1 MIKTVLK
8 YSFYTLSGI
17 ILFALLICFIVW
29 GITPVYKFPKSFS
42 FSGNKFYN
50 PYKDY
55 DNTHYERANFH
66 GHSRLGGGLTN
77 GRANSEEDV
86 FKAYRDLDYGFATVS
101 NYHHITSRPPYYDFP
116 YVPAQEYGVNI
127 FKTHILLIGSKR
139 KEYFDQPLYQGANTI
154 QFRINRVK
162 PYNDIVTL
170 AHPAFLNGIEV
181 EYMAKLTGYDL
192 MEVVNTFAHSVS
204 HWDTALSSG
213 RPAFLLASDD
223 THNVFKNTD
232 IGRNITMIPLNP
244 ETEADKLYDTLKSG
258 AAYGITVPHLVAVLD
273 RSEKIKVLNT
283 HPQLLSMQVNGN
295 TLNIK
300 LNRLVDKITFSADNG
315 KIVAEYDNVSESSYY
330 ITDNDGYVRAT
341 VYFDNGSIA
350 YFNPVIRTNDGLKPN
365 MPQVSV
371 HYPVTII
378 KWIFTAAILLA
389 VIFFT
394 VKIYLKRRKAGCN
407 L

>member
-1 MIKTVLK
+1 MVKKVLK
-8 YSFYTLSGI
+8 YFLYTLSGI
-17 ILFALLICFIVW
+17 ILFALLICFVVW
-29 GITPVYKFPKSFS
+29 GITPVYKFPESIS
-42 FSGNKFYN
+42 FSGDKFYN

-55 DNTHYERANFH
+55 DNTHYVRANFH

-86 FKAYRDLDYGFATVS
+86 FKAYRDLNYGFATVS
-101 NYHHITSRPPYYDFP
+101 NYHHITSKPPYYDFP

-127 FKTHILLIGSKR
+127 FKTHLLLIGTKR
-139 KEYFDQPLYQGANTI
+139 KEYFDQPLWQGANTI
-154 QFRINRVK
+154 QYRINRVK

-181 EYMAKLTGYDL
+181 EYMKKLTGYDL

-244 ETEADKLYDTLKSG
+244 DTEADKLYDTLKSG
-258 AAYGITVPHLVAVLD
+258 AAYGITVPHTVAMLD
-273 RSEKIKVLNT
+273 RSEKVKVLDT
-283 HPQLLSMQVNGN
+283 HPQLLSMQVQDN

-300 LNRLVDKITFSADNG
+300 LNRQVDKIAFSADNG
-315 KIVAEYDNVSESSYY
+315 VVKAEYDNVSEASYN
-330 ITDNDGYVRAT
+330 IADNDSYARAT

-365 MPQVSV
+365 MPAVSV
-371 HYPVTII
+371 NYAISII
-378 KWIFTAAILLA
+378 KWIFTAAVLMAL
-389 VIFFT
+389 IFFA
-394 VKIYLKRRKAGCN
+394 VKIYLKRKN
-407 L
+407 NN